1 MVKAPDIYF
10 DHLENYFNEMHVLYI
25 TIVYTKNEC
34 AFIFFKNDL
43 LIYTIFWI
51 PVIVSKNIQQTD
63 VEKYFI
69 WHLYKWKAF
78 YKMEK

>member
-1 MVKAPDIYF
+1 MICTYYSSHQKI
-10 DHLENYFNEMHVLYI
+10 
-25 TIVYTKNEC
+25 IVNLCYLKN
-34 AFIFFKNDL
+34 
-43 LIYTIFWI
+43 
-51 PVIVSKNIQQTD
+51 PVIVSKNIKQTD